1 MADERDQ
8 SMEDILA
15 SIKKVMEE
23 EPVPAPRA
31 ARVRRAPAD
40 EVLELADVAEE
51 EGSSLV
57 SARAAGASRARLAE
71 LAAAKSQ
78 TLPVSDAPL
87 EALVREMLKPILK
100 DWLDRH
106 LPEIVEE
113 LVQREIQRISGKP
126 V

>member
-15 SIKKVMEE
+15 SIKRVMEE

-31 ARVRRAPAD
+31 ARSRRAPAD
-40 EVLELADVAEE
+40 EVLDLSDVVE
-51 EGSSLV
+51 EGDGLV
-57 SARAAGASRARLAE
+57 SSKAAGASRARLAE
-71 LAAAKSQ
+71 LAAATAQ
-78 TLPVSDAPL
+78 VSDAPL
-87 EALVREMLKPILK
+87 EAVVRDMLRPMLK

-113 LVQREIQRISGKP
+113 QVKREIQRISGKP